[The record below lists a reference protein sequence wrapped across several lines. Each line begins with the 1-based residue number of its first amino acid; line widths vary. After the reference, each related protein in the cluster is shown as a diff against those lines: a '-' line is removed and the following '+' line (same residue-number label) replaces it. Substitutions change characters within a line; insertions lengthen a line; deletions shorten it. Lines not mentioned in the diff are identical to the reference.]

1 MSSILKRFPTRAQI
15 LPVYAVIA
23 FIVYAWALLW
33 FFWKLPGWLYFLN
46 IDSIF
51 SALTYVLAT
60 NLLESVVVLCGPLAL
75 AVVLPS
81 RWFRD
86 VFVARGSSLCIAGLL
101 AIDPRSG
108 RRARRL
114 FSVGTPAGTAPN
126 AGLTWEQMDA
136 IDGDDWSNT
145 ESLSPREKAAVEWAV
160 AVTNGTARNNN
171 KVFDNLKRYF
181 TTRQIVEITFLCG
194 MWTLSARLTEP
205 FHLDVEL
212 PEDRIEFDGKRGRNS
227 KASAA

>member
-86 VFVARGSSLCIAGLL
+86 VFVARGSSLCIAGLGYMMFL
-101 AIDPRSG
+101 ADRFKDKIAYPALPLAAWTVPVALALIALAVYLGG
-108 RRARRL
+108 RIPAVRWLLEAAADRVTIFVFILVPASVLSVIAICIRL
-114 FSVGTPAGTAPN
+114 VV
-126 AGLTWEQMDA
+126 
-136 IDGDDWSNT
+136 
-145 ESLSPREKAAVEWAV
+145 R
-160 AVTNGTARNNN
+160 
-171 KVFDNLKRYF
+171 
-181 TTRQIVEITFLCG
+181 
-194 MWTLSARLTEP
+194 
-205 FHLDVEL
+205 
-212 PEDRIEFDGKRGRNS
+212 
-227 KASAA
+227 